1 MNVPVR
7 DDFRGERI
15 KEARRGDSR
24 GGKGPREIGELLLL
38 EVAQPAVGDHL
49 RIKMRRTACGRWGTC
64 VWKHCGVTRG
74 ETHGREEHVWGV
86 LILPPERQAH

>member
-1 MNVPVR
+1 MGRDREKQFLGFFFNVPVR
-7 DDFRGERI
+7 DDFSGERI

-64 VWKHCGVTRG
+64 VWKHTV
-74 ETHGREEHVWGV
+74 
-86 LILPPERQAH
+86 A